1 MSLRQYI
8 DIEETVKDTK
18 FSYAEL
24 LSVLLVEVG
33 KDYSKVSLPIVE
45 NLPVSKLFP
54 LMYHF
59 FKLGKSMNQLTEA
72 SLKLMQNQQVQDTLN
87 SAKTSIG

>member
-8 DIEETVKDTK
+8 DIEETVKDKK

-33 KDYSKVSLPIVE
+33 GEYTKLSNE
-45 NLPVSKLFP
+45 RCGELPVSKLFP
-54 LMYHF
+54 LIYYF
-59 FKLGKSMNQLTEA
+59 FKLGKSMNQLTA
-72 SLKLMQNQQVQDTLN
+72 AYSKLMTNHNVEDILN
-87 SAKTSIG
+87 SAKTTTG